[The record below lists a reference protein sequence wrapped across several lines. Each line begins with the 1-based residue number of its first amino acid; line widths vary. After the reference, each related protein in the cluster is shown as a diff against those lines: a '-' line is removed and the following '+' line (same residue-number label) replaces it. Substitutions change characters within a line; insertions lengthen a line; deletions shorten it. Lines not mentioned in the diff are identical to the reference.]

1 MRAARSAFESFVH
14 LFKGGGVQ
22 GRSPCPRSAERGTP
36 LCSHKRRRGST
47 GEPSP
52 GVPPFSLLFCVCAV
66 LLGGVVALSC
76 HSTPFLWCLPKETV
90 SSRQR
95 KAPFYPGGSTI
106 RVSATASVIFTHLRP
121 TWGGGWW
128 LSERLPSPGANG
140 IGYGRFARSVDLAGV
155 TVVYRFRLPPKARF
169 FGAPP
174 RFFAQEQRNGVEW
187 AGPALSIARGN
198 GAHVEE

>member
-36 LCSHKRRRGST
+36 LCSHKRRRGSK